1 MKLSREQIL
10 DREFTRAPFPGCR
23 RFSTGLITIARQLQ
37 IAFVSATP
45 PKNEDGSPVDS
56 SKDMLLACWL
66 LDESHDLLTIRRE
79 AARGRAALLAELEEY
94 EFHLSP
100 AKTRLANEEVAMTIE
115 GVEAANFTIAPK
127 PDDKA
132 ATGEPGNS

>member
-1 MKLSREQIL
+1 MKLSRAQIL
-10 DREFTRAPFPGCR
+10 DREFTRAPFPGLR

-37 IAFVSATP
+37 LGFVSATP
-45 PKNEDGSPVDS
+45 PRNDDGTPVDS
-56 SKDMLLACWL
+56 SRDMLLACWL
-66 LDESHDLLTIRRE
+66 LDESHELLDIRRE
-79 AARGRAALLAELEEY
+79 VTRGRAAVLSEIEDY
-94 EFHLSP
+94 EFNLSP
-100 AKTRLANEEVAMTIE
+100 AKMRFASEEVAMTIE